1 MRTRSANPDPKS
13 DSGKKV
19 PPKKG
24 VSKTP
29 TKTDVSDSMKESAVV
44 STEKR
49 TESTPGDKVSITD
62 DQGRQTTPK
71 ALSSKSG
78 AGDKTPAEGMREVK
92 GNTGPP
98 KSAEKK
104 VTTMDKVGA
113 DAKTKIAAT
122 SKTKGIDAHKLKST
136 ENYLSHSQVK
146 NSGSSEEK
154 QKHAVKVGQK
164 EVRIDEKVVKGT
176 QDMIGKL
183 TAGTGKAKEDS
194 LSKKVVAEGSE
205 SKAENVVESQLDPE
219 VTMESGGEEGE
230 EEVDHE
236 DLEHEGEEIEEYDG
250 EEGYE
255 EAEGEEDEGNY
266 EDAEAGEDELEEDVE
281 QHEIE
286 MPAVVQER
294 RRKKELEVFVGG
306 LDKDAV
312 EEDLRKVFAQVGDVV
327 EVRLL
332 RNPLTNKNKG
342 FAFVGFATTEEAKR
356 AVAELKNVSIRG
368 KRVGVAPSEDN
379 DTLFLGNICKT
390 WTKEAVKKRLKDY
403 GVEGLEEITLVGD
416 TQNEG
421 LSRGFAFLEFGTH
434 MDAMNAYKR
443 LQKPDV
449 IFGGDRTAKVA
460 FAEPLREPDAEVM
473 AQVKSVFVDGLPQ
486 FWDEDRVKEHL
497 KTFGE
502 IEKVVLSRNMPTA
515 KRRDFGFVNFASHEQ
530 ALACIEGLNNTMIIE
545 GETKLKVKVRLAN
558 PLPKSQAVKGGMRG
572 GFPIGHTG
580 IGIRTRPGW
589 RKLGVG
595 ERYPFKKIGISRG
608 RGFISRGHARV
619 LTSRGGRLSVKD
631 DDDVNDLFRTF
642 REQLIHDERRTTS
655 GRARRS
661 AGTLRRG
668 SYRGYSRQNDAYYRR
683 TSAAAR
689 VGEDYVS
696 RSASGNR
703 PVAYKPSYGPRRS
716 SLPHAGAR
724 TALPRR
730 QSFPPTE
737 DVYSRR
743 LDRDLEDTRL
753 RPDTYTYED
762 ANPGTKRPY
771 AAVDEHS
778 GYAEPSRGHTRTRYD
793 YSGPVSSGA
802 RYSGHQTLAT
812 TYDGLAADSVGT
824 GTGLYSSGYAG
835 TSDYYRSDVGGS
847 SYSSLYGGSRTLGG
861 GSYY

>member
-1 MRTRSANPDPKS
+1 MKTRSANPEPNS
-13 DSGKKV
+13 DSANKLLL
-19 PPKKG
+19 KKG
-24 VSKTP
+24 VGKTPSKT
-29 TKTDVSDSMKESAVV
+29 DISDSIKESAAV
-44 STEKR
+44 STEKIN
-49 TESTPGDKVSITD
+49 EPTPEGKVSITD
-62 DQGRQTTPK
+62 DQGKQTTPK
-71 ALSSKSG
+71 ASSSKS
-78 AGDKTPAEGMREVK
+78 AASVKTPAEGANDVK
-92 GNTGPP
+92 GNTRPP
-98 KSAEKK
+98 KPAEKK
-104 VTTMDKVGA
+104 VTTMDKDGA
-113 DAKTKIAAT
+113 DAKTKTAAT
-122 SKTKGIDAHKLKST
+122 SKTKTIDASKPKST
-136 ENYLSHSQVK
+136 NPLAHSQVK
-146 NSGSSEEK
+146 NSGPSEEK
-154 QKHAVKVGQK
+154 QKHVVKAGQK
-164 EVRIDEKVVKGT
+164 EVKMDE
-176 QDMIGKL
+176 KL
-183 TAGTGKAKEDS
+183 TACTGKSKEDS
-194 LSKKVVAEGSE
+194 LSNKVVVEGRD
-205 SKAENVVESQLDPE
+205 SKAENVVESQHDPE
-219 VTMESGGEEGE
+219 VAMETVEGFGGEEGE
-230 EEVDHE
+230 EEVVHE
-236 DLEHEGEEIEEYDG
+236 DLEHEGEGIEEDDG

-281 QHEIE
+281 HHEIE

-356 AVAELKNVSIRG
+356 AVAELKNASIRG

-390 WTKEAVKKRLKDY
+390 WTKEAVKKKLKDY
-403 GVEGLEEITLVGD
+403 GIEGLEEITLVGD

-497 KTFGE
+497 RAFGE

-530 ALACIEGLNNTMIIE
+530 ALACIKGLNNTMIIE

-595 ERYPFKKIGISRG
+595 ERYPFKKIGMTRG
-608 RGFISRGHARV
+608 RGFISRGHGRA
-619 LTSRGGRLSVKD
+619 LTSRGGRLSVRE

-642 REQLIHDERRTTS
+642 REQLIRDERQTTS
-655 GRARRS
+655 GRARRP

-668 SYRGYSRQNDAYYRR
+668 SHRGYSRQNDAYYRR

-696 RSASGNR
+696 RSASGTR
-703 PVAYKPSYGPRRS
+703 PITYKPSYVPRRS

-724 TALPRR
+724 AALPRR
-730 QSFPPTE
+730 QSFPPAE
-737 DVYSRR
+737 DLYSRR
-743 LDRDLEDTRL
+743 LDRDIEDTRL

-762 ANPGTKRPY
+762 ANLGMKRSY

-778 GYAEPSRGHTRTRYD
+778 GYVETGRGQARSRYD
-793 YSGPVSSGA
+793 YSGPVSSGT

-824 GTGLYSSGYAG
+824 GAGLYSSGYAG